1 MKLISYLGEKLSVK
15 FALTVSI
22 ITIIALAV
30 SGFVSFYFKYDENK
44 QYAILK
50 LNAQSKIYAEKIA
63 RQIESVPIVT
73 SDSISYIFSGK
84 TVIGADIEILKT
96 DTEPFHLFLSKNSDG
111 LFVNE
116 KVVHQDVF
124 FEDEIYAV
132 RDYKT
137 LAFVKIYYSDYS
149 FKNENTLY
157 LNNMTIGILVTGGFI
172 LVFVVIAFRY
182 MVSKPIET
190 INRYVRELSL
200 GDMKTCEVKKSDEIA
215 RLAMGFNFMVLRLK
229 KAFERLQQ
237 QNADLEDTVNI
248 RSKELIQAEK
258 MASLGEL
265 VAGVSHEINTPV
277 GICITAVTHLNSL
290 TKNVIK
296 SFESS
301 SLTKTALSNY
311 ILESAETAEII
322 YLNLTKASELVHSF
336 KQIAADRAT
345 WEKRRFELKE
355 YISEVLISLKPKI
368 KNLPHVIEFDATDEI
383 EIESFPGAFSQI
395 IVNLVMNSIIHA
407 FDKNFKGLIR
417 INIVELNGYVILT
430 LSDNGK
436 GIDED
441 KIDRIFEPFYTTRRG
456 QGGTGLGLNIVYNLV
471 TKTLL
476 GSIHCYSV
484 KGKGTSFVL
493 KLPAEHSFRK

>member
-1 MKLISYLGEKLSVK
+1 
-15 FALTVSI
+15 
-22 ITIIALAV
+22 
-30 SGFVSFYFKYDENK
+30 
-44 QYAILK
+44 
-50 LNAQSKIYAEKIA
+50 
-63 RQIESVPIVT
+63 
-73 SDSISYIFSGK
+73 
-84 TVIGADIEILKT
+84 
-96 DTEPFHLFLSKNSDG
+96 
-111 LFVNE
+111 
-116 KVVHQDVF
+116 
-124 FEDEIYAV
+124 
-132 RDYKT
+132 
-137 LAFVKIYYSDYS
+137 
-149 FKNENTLY
+149 
-157 LNNMTIGILVTGGFI
+157 
-172 LVFVVIAFRY
+172 
-182 MVSKPIET
+182 
-190 INRYVRELSL
+190 
-200 GDMKTCEVKKSDEIA
+200 
-215 RLAMGFNFMVLRLK
+215 
-229 KAFERLQQ
+229 
-237 QNADLEDTVNI
+237 
-248 RSKELIQAEK
+248 
-258 MASLGEL
+258 
-265 VAGVSHEINTPV
+265 
-277 GICITAVTHLNSL
+277 L

-322 YLNLTKASELVHSF
+322 YLNLTKASELVQSF

-368 KNLPHVIEFDATDEI
+368 KNLPHVIEYDATDEI
-383 EIESFPGAFSQI
+383 EIESFPGVFSQI

-493 KLPAEHSFRK
+493 KLPAEHSFRE

>member
-1 MKLISYLGEKLSVK
+1 MKLISFLSEKLSVK
-15 FALTVSI
+15 FALTESL

-30 SGFVSFYFKYDENK
+30 SGIVNFHFKYEERK
-44 QYAILK
+44 QYARYK
-50 LNAQSKIYAEKIA
+50 LNAQSKIFAEKIA
-63 RQIESVPIVT
+63 MKVESVPLVT
-73 SDSISYIFSGK
+73 AESLSEILSAK
-84 TVIGADIEILKT
+84 TVLGADIEILKT
-96 DTEPFHLFLSKNSDG
+96 DSEPYIIYLTKN
-111 LFVNE
+111 NE
-116 KVVHQDVF
+116 GKIVSGKYTKSNVF

-132 RDYKT
+132 RDYKP
-137 LAFVKIYYSDYS
+137 LALVIIYYSDYS
-149 FKNENTLY
+149 FERANASY
-157 LNNMTIGILVTGGFI
+157 LKIMIIGILVTGGFI
-172 LVFVVIAFRY
+172 LVCIAIAFHY
-182 MVSKPIET
+182 MVSKPVES

-200 GDMKTCEVKKSDEIA
+200 GDMKTYEVKKTDEIS

-237 QNADLEDTVNI
+237 QNADLEETVNI

-301 SLTKTALSNY
+301 NLTKTALSNY

-322 YLNLTKASELVHSF
+322 FMNLTKASELVQSF
-336 KQIAADRAT
+336 KQIAADRVT
-345 WEKRRFELKE
+345 WEKRKFELKE
-355 YISEVLISLKPKI
+355 YIAEVLISLKPKI
-368 KNLPHVIEFDATDEI
+368 KNLPHVIEFDAVDKI
-383 EIESFPGAFSQI
+383 EIDSYPGAFSQI
-395 IVNLVMNSIIHA
+395 IVNLVMNSVIHA
-407 FDKNFKGLIR
+407 FDKKFNGLIR
-417 INIVELNGYVILT
+417 INAVELNGYVVLT

-441 KIDRIFEPFYTTRRG
+441 KVDRIFEPFYTTKRG

-484 KGKGTSFVL
+484 KGKGTSFVI
-493 KLPAEHSFRK
+493 KLPVEHSIKQ

>member
-1 MKLISYLGEKLSVK
+1 MKLISFFTDKLSVK
-15 FALTVSI
+15 FALTVSV
-22 ITIIALAV
+22 ITIIALTV
-30 SGFVSFYFKYDENK
+30 SGIINFNLRYNERKE
-44 QYAILK
+44 YALFK
-50 LNAQSKIYAEKIA
+50 LNARSKIYAEKIA
-63 RQIESVPIVT
+63 AKIESVPIVT
-73 SDSISYIFSGK
+73 FESMSELFTDK
-84 TVIGADIEILKT
+84 TVLGADIEILKT
-96 DTEPFHLFLSKNSDG
+96 DSEPFNIYLSKNNEG
-111 LFVNE
+111 EIVNE
-116 KVVHQDVF
+116 KIRYNNVF
-124 FEDEIYAV
+124 FQDEIYAV
-132 RDYKT
+132 HNYKP
-137 LAFVKIYYSDYS
+137 LALVKIYYSDYS
-149 FKNENTLY
+149 FNRTNSSYLKN
-157 LNNMTIGILVTGGFI
+157 MFIGILITGGFI
-172 LVFVVIAFRY
+172 LVCIAIAFRF
-182 MVSKPIET
+182 MVTKPVES
-190 INRYVRELSL
+190 INHFVREISL
-200 GDMKTCEVKKSDEIA
+200 GDMKAYDVKKTDEIA

-237 QNADLEDTVNI
+237 QNADLEETVSI

-322 YLNLTKASELVHSF
+322 FLNLTKASELVQSF

-368 KNLPHVIEFDATDEI
+368 KNLPHVIEYDAADEI

-436 GIDED
+436 GIEED

-493 KLPAEHSFRK
+493 KLPAEHSFRE